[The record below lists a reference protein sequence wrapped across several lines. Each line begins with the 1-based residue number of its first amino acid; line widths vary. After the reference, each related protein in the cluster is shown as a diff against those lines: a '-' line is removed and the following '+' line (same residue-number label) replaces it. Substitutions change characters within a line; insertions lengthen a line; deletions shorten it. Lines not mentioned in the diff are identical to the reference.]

1 MDKERKNYFSQMAS
15 QAEKSFTETEQYE
28 AFLNATPQE
37 KMDVLNAR
45 KSKVPTADYLPQ
57 YEKLLAHIKE
67 GKGLMLLSI
76 GTTGLMSQSAEVMQ
90 ASVMLY
96 NPSREESGKNIST
109 KVATFV
115 SLVDPDTID
124 IADISKKNTGYDI
137 FTEGGFD
144 RAVKDG
150 GLGIAEAD
158 YRMFCKDNSKAE
170 TYNKDN
176 AEDKYNV
183 LSKQEFAQKLS
194 AWFGFAKEKGLEVV
208 AVSPDFARPFLKNVG
223 VQGYSDNVL
232 DIQELVRCHD
242 YKEVVKELHDN
253 NYKGEFISNTGKGYK
268 IEDFAKNLNNIEH
281 LYSSREKCVLVRNV
295 INDILTREKI
305 FSNLKLADLLNGTKD
320 ELVFT
325 DKAKVMETGEKETAG
340 IVSYTNDAVS
350 EKAFDSTATD
360 KVSGKTIEE
369 GDISYESVNGQK
381 IEIENLDFYKGQTVT
396 INGQQIPVTELIQKA
411 VGSENS
417 NKEEEVTD
425 INTIIAKSLQEQ
437 YAKLLETVE
446 KIASSLFS
454 IENDVKELKSAK
466 EKPIT
471 PKRKRKTKAE
481 KEAEMKARAEAKE
494 TPAEAKA
501 ETVEEKKIPEA
512 KTGEGM
518 TFTEKVKTAQPE
530 KTVEEERETEIER

>member
-1 MDKERKNYFSQMAS
+1 MDKERKNYFSQLAS

-45 KSKVPTADYLPQ
+45 KTKVPTADYLPQ
-57 YEKLLAHIKE
+57 YEKLLTHIKE

-144 RAVKDG
+144 RAIKDG
-150 GLGIAEAD
+150 GLGITEAD
-158 YRMFCKDNSKAE
+158 YRMLCKDNSKAE

-176 AEDKYNV
+176 AEGKYNV

-242 YKEVVKELHDN
+242 YKEVVKELHDDK
-253 NYKGEFISNTGKGYK
+253 YKGEFISNTGKGYK

-295 INDILTREKI
+295 INDILAREKV

-325 DKAKVMETGEKETAG
+325 DKAKVMETAEKETAG
-340 IVSYTNDAVS
+340 IVSYTNDVVS
-350 EKAFDSTATD
+350 EKAFDNTATD
-360 KVSGKTIEE
+360 KVSGEVIEE

-381 IEIENLDFYKGQTVT
+381 VEIENLDFYKGQTVT

-501 ETVEEKKIPEA
+501 ETEKIPEA

-518 TFTEKVKTAQPE
+518 TFTEKAKEAQPE